1 MITNKPMI
9 SENDICKQFRI
20 RGRRVTPQRRAI
32 VRALLE
38 DHAHPT
44 AEQIFTQVHRK
55 MPDISPA
62 TVYNTLHELVE
73 MDLLLELD
81 LGLGER
87 HYDLNT
93 ADHAHLVCR
102 ACGSVSDVPFDFAEM
117 ELPSGHEHGFQ
128 VVNRCVTFFGYCP
141 DCAPREED

>member
-1 MITNKPMI
+1 MVINKLML
-9 SENDICKQFRI
+9 SENDICMQFKV

-32 VRALLE
+32 VRTLLE
-38 DHAHPT
+38 DHSHPT
-44 AEQIFTQVHRK
+44 AEQIFTRVNRE

-73 MDLLLELD
+73 MGVLLELD

-87 HYDLNT
+87 RYDVIT
-93 ADHAHLVCR
+93 TDHAHLVCLV
-102 ACGSVSDVPFDFAEM
+102 CGSVSDVSCDFAAL
-117 ELPSGHEHGFQ
+117 ELPSGHGHGFQ

-141 DCAPREED
+141 DCASRQED